1 MKRTTEGKAHVRIPA
16 APDCNENIPP
26 GRNSYLSALERR
38 ITRIEELVRGYRDA
52 LEVDPEAVARRLD
65 NFDSL
70 M

>member
-1 MKRTTEGKAHVRIPA
+1 MIVLQNHSSGHSSLFLGQETRHMGKRHQE
-16 APDCNENIPP
+16 
-26 GRNSYLSALERR
+26 LSALERR

-52 LEVDPEAVARRLD
+52 LEVDPEAVARRVD